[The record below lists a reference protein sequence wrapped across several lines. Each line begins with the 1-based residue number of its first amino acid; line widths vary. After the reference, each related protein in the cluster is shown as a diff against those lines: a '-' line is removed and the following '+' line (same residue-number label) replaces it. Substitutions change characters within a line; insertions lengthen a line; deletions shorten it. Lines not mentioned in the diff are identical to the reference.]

1 MASTAAA
8 QVQLESY
15 RATDLLQGST
25 NYRTWKFSVRMTMLA
40 RDLWDVVQAKPDD
53 APADWDKRA
62 AKALAVI
69 ALSVSAAEQQH
80 IIDCKTPKEAWDI
93 LEKLYEGKGRNRKFM
108 LLQELFQAK
117 MREGSMDE
125 YLRFVK
131 EKLSELAAIGMKLDA
146 DIKLAIIVNGLSE
159 TYRYL
164 VVNLEQQ
171 EVVDFDELSARLLE
185 EERKIHGDKS
195 VIALLA
201 KGKKR
206 PFDGECYGCGKC
218 GHLKRDCRENKDKD
232 AYAMHATA
240 MKPMIVM

>member
-25 NYRTWKFSVRMTMLA
+25 NYRTWKFSVRMTLLA
-40 RDLWDVVQAKPDD
+40 RDLWDVVNVKPED
-53 APADWDKRA
+53 APADWDQRA

-69 ALSVSAAEQQH
+69 ALSLSAAEQEH

-93 LEKLYEGKGRNRKFM
+93 FEKLYEGKGRNRKFM

-131 EKLSELAAIGMKLDA
+131 EKMSELAAIGMKLDT
-146 DIKLAIIVNGLSE
+146 DVKLAIIVNGLSE

-164 VVNLEQQ
+164 YFYE
-171 EVVDFDELSARLLE
+171 
-185 EERKIHGDKS
+185 
-195 VIALLA
+195 
-201 KGKKR
+201 
-206 PFDGECYGCGKC
+206 
-218 GHLKRDCRENKDKD
+218 
-232 AYAMHATA
+232 
-240 MKPMIVM
+240 